1 MILFM
6 IEDPPEGIKKE
17 PVFKK
22 IKTLSK
28 KQIVALKS
36 NANLALGMVLVIFV
50 GGPMVIFEIFI
61 MSWLRAFNVEGGP
74 IKDEDE
80 VYKLY

>member
-1 MILFM
+1 
-6 IEDPPEGIKKE
+6 
-17 PVFKK
+17 
-22 IKTLSK
+22 
-28 KQIVALKS
+28 
-36 NANLALGMVLVIFV
+36 MVLVIFV

>member
-36 NANLALGMVLVIFV
+36 KPI
-50 GGPMVIFEIFI
+50 
-61 MSWLRAFNVEGGP
+61 WLLEW
-74 IKDEDE
+74 
-80 VYKLY
+80 YW